1 MAFQRTPQTPR
12 QEVEAKLAAKQFKAQ
27 EAKRAFNE
35 YEATARAVDAN
46 TARLKALRLAKEA
59 ADAAATAPETA
70 PRPKRVRRKSPD
82 K

>member
-27 EAKRAFNE
+27 EARRAFNE

-59 ADAAATAPETA
+59 ADAAAPAAQAPA
-70 PRPKRVRRKSPD
+70 RAKPVRRKPSA

>member
-35 YEATARAVDAN
+35 YEATARAVDEIGRASC
-46 TARLKALRLAKEA
+46 RE
-59 ADAAATAPETA
+59 
-70 PRPKRVRRKSPD
+70 RV
-82 K
+82 

>member
-59 ADAAATAPETA
+59 ADAAAPAPETRA
-70 PRPKRVRRKSPD
+70 KPARRKSSA

>member
-12 QEVEAKLAAKQFKAQ
+12 QEAEAKLAARQLKAQ

-59 ADAAATAPETA
+59 ADAAAAVPQSGA
-70 PRPKRVRRKSPD
+70 KSARRKPSG

>member
-12 QEVEAKLAAKQFKAQ
+12 QEVEAKLAAKQLKAQ

-59 ADAAATAPETA
+59 ADAAAAAPQA
-70 PRPKRVRRKSPD
+70 GAKPARRKASG

>member
-1 MAFQRTPQTPR
+1 MAFRSTPQTPR
-12 QEVEAKLAAKQFKAQ
+12 QEAEAKLAAKQFKAQ
-27 EAKRAFNE
+27 EAKRAFSE

-59 ADAAATAPETA
+59 ADAATAAQA
-70 PRPKRVRRKSPD
+70 PPPAKPVRRKSSST